1 MSIQLRGRIE
11 MNRPGFVKID
21 WPVLKLFGKTEQP
34 ASEKKISEKQM
45 GAGFQNAADVGQY
58 ASDTYAD
65 ESRES
70 FADAI
75 EDEAEEELQQQHEDE
90 FINLCINRSI

>member
-11 MNRPGFVKID
+11 TNRAGFVKID

-34 ASEKKISEKQM
+34 ASEKKSPEKKM
-45 GAGFQNAADVGQY
+45 GADFQNVSEVGQY
-58 ASDTYAD
+58 VSDVYGD
-65 ESRES
+65 ENRES

-75 EDEAEEELQQQHEDE
+75 EDDAEEELQQQHEDE